1 MSTKV
6 HVSGLETH
14 VYGLDEVRKSNAHF
28 VDVVFILHGRM
39 GKSQDME
46 PFALA
51 ILDKD
56 KAARASDVQRGLI
69 VVLFDQRNHGH
80 RQVSEL
86 GNLVWDQG
94 NPLHA
99 SVFLRS
105 VPSGEGSEGV
115 LTFSFFRQDMCKI

>member
-6 HVSGLETH
+6 YVSGLETH

-28 VDVVFILHGRM
+28 VDVVFILHGRT
-39 GKSQDME
+39 GKAQDVE

-51 ILDKD
+51 ILDKE

-69 VVLFDQRNHGH
+69 VVSFDQRNHGH

-86 GNLVWDQG
+86 ANLVWDQG
-94 NPLHA
+94 NQLHA
-99 SVFLRS
+99 SVFYVRSSGQLRKA
-105 VPSGEGSEGV
+105 
-115 LTFSFFRQDMCKI
+115 C